1 MNDVITKNII
11 ELLGLENLPE
21 EKKKALLDQMSSVVQ
36 SRIARRVDALLSEE
50 QKEHFNKMVAD
61 GADENAINAYL
72 SKQVPKFDEIAT
84 EEILKFKEEMVKE
97 SESIKSSLQE

>member
-1 MNDVITKNII
+1 
-11 ELLGLENLPE
+11 
-21 EKKKALLDQMSSVVQ
+21 
-36 SRIARRVDALLSEE
+36 
-50 QKEHFNKMVAD
+50 MVAD